1 MTTIHYILESRTA
14 ILDDEGE
21 ALQEFSYDAWGNSRD
36 PYTWTGTNANRCM
49 FDRGFTGHEMLY
61 DFGLINM
68 NGRCYDPV
76 MSSFLSV
83 DRYVQNP
90 SNSQSFNR
98 YSYCLNNPLKYTDP
112 SGWQMSDPYTPYA
125 PVWGLGCHVG
135 LEPRDFRDGSA
146 FMTSWTLFG
155 GGDGSLS
162 AGGGGG
168 GSSTVSYGFAVN
180 NPQYTVEQQCS
191 LIRNWQKNPSWINK
205 WMMQKAGLSDINR
218 GEVYV
223 NGIRNTYLSWEYNG
237 VSHTASV
244 ENEYVGG
251 RGLWCQTV
259 SDIGGRGSY
268 MPPGY
273 KGVMP
278 AGTTNFVYDI
288 GDWCNR
294 NQNHITTFSVQNS
307 LVNGATTM
315 TINSVKAVAPIEKEA
330 MAALRG
336 VKAGTG
342 VVGYVGVA
350 ADIFINGIDAYNGK
364 MSWWEFG
371 VRTVGDFGVL
381 ALCSAY
387 PVAGLVVGTV
397 NALGGFDWLCDKF

>member
-1 MTTIHYILESRTA
+1 METARTYMTTIADAYGNTE
-14 ILDDEGE
+14 
-21 ALQEFSYDAWGNSRD
+21 QEFSYGSVAVAEPVEAS
-36 PYTWTGTNANRCM
+36 
-49 FDRGFTGHEMLY
+49 DRGYTGHEHITL
-61 DFGLINM
+61 FGLINM

-90 SNSQSFNR
+90 SSSQNFNR

-168 GSSTVSYGFAVN
+168 GSSAVSYGFAVN

-223 NGIRNTYLSWEYNG
+223 NGIRSTYLSWEYNG
-237 VSHTASV
+237 MSHTASI

-259 SDIGGRGSY
+259 SDMGGRGRY
-268 MPPGY
+268 VPPGY
-273 KGVMP
+273 KGAMP
-278 AGTTNFVYDI
+278 DGTTTFNRTYETIGTDPGVLRGI
-288 GDWCNR
+288 GDGIRSLTLAAVDFEKASKTVKVLGKGITHASYLGDAISLEIAWHNYRVNR
-294 NQNHITTFSVQNS
+294 TYENKARLIVTAIGIG
-307 LVNGATTM
+307 VNGLDFFVPGLGTVCS
-315 TINSVKAVAPIEKEA
+315 IAVFA
-330 MAALRG
+330 
-336 VKAGTG
+336 
-342 VVGYVGVA
+342 
-350 ADIFINGIDAYNGK
+350 IDA
-364 MSWWEFG
+364 
-371 VRTVGDFGVL
+371 D
-381 ALCSAY
+381 
-387 PVAGLVVGTV
+387 
-397 NALGGFDWLCDKF
+397 GGFDNFYYKYGRE